1 MESQLKKLMTDWDY
15 DKAVALARPIADDWK
30 KCTVEMARIL
40 YVANQNLSCKGFRSD
55 LADKNEITT
64 NGNVAEGC
72 KENLSTNCTCALGSA
87 NKTPTWEDFCIE
99 IGLPLRTAY
108 QWLACYDPDKD
119 LLLTRSEYKEARQL
133 ELTTLYEDVYAKRKK
148 DEGYVPEK
156 LSLKWNRKQ
165 TKWSETKFQKWVAE
179 KEQTVQ
185 GEAIVDLVP
194 DRYSKV
200 TRFGLWTIDYMME
213 LRDSCEELTS
223 GARARRFSDLVNA
236 YAPKMPKSIDSRSF
250 MRAAVLVEGVL
261 SSLPQADRDYCRAL
275 LADLFGRDGYNREDQ
290 DD

>member
-1 MESQLKKLMTDWDY
+1 MTT
-15 DKAVALARPIADDWK
+15 KRNVAL
-30 KCTVEMARIL
+30 
-40 YVANQNLSCKGFRSD
+40 
-55 LADKNEITT
+55 
-64 NGNVAEGC
+64 GC
-72 KENLSTNCTCALGSA
+72 QGDLSTNCTCAGSVE
-87 NKTPTWEDFCIE
+87 KPKTWEDFCIE
-99 IGLPLRTAY
+99 IGLPLRTA
-108 QWLACYDPDKD
+108 QDWLKCYDPDKD

-185 GEAIVDLVP
+185 GEAIANLVP

-213 LRDSCEELTS
+213 LRDRCEELTLGARARRFR

-275 LADLFGRDGYNREDQ
+275 LADLLGRDGYNREDQ

>member
-15 DKAVALARPIADDWK
+15 DKAVEMAKPIAEHWK
-30 KCTVEMARIL
+30 QCTVEMARIL
-40 YVANQNLSCKGFRSD
+40 YVADQQLNIHGKRTD
-55 LADKNEITT
+55 LLPD
-64 NGNVAEGC
+64 
-72 KENLSTNCTCALGSA
+72 STSCTCAGSSEDS
-87 NKTPTWEDFCIE
+87 KGWEDFCIA

-119 LLLTRSEYKEARQL
+119 LLLSRSEYKEARQL

-185 GEAIVDLVP
+185 GEAIANLVP

-236 YAPKMPKSIDSRSF
+236 YASKMPKSIDSRSF

-275 LADLFGRDGYNREDQ
+275 LADLLGRDGYNREDQ

>member
-15 DKAVALARPIADDWK
+15 DKAVALARPIAEDWK

-40 YVANQNLSCKGFRSD
+40 YVADRQLNIHGKRTD
-55 LADKNEITT
+55 LLPD
-64 NGNVAEGC
+64 
-72 KENLSTNCTCALGSA
+72 STSCTCADSSEEPRG
-87 NKTPTWEDFCIE
+87 WEDFCIE

-275 LADLFGRDGYNREDQ
+275 LADLLGRDGYNREDQ

>member
-15 DKAVALARPIADDWK
+15 EKAVALARPIAEDWK
-30 KCTVEMARIL
+30 KRTVEMARIL
-40 YVANQNLSCKGFRSD
+40 YVANQNLSWPGFRSD
-55 LADKNEITT
+55 AKSKVSLPTS
-64 NGNVAEGC
+64 GNIALGC
-72 KENLSTNCTCALGSA
+72 KADLSTTCQVAGSVE
-87 NKTPTWEDFCIE
+87 KPKTWEDFCIE
-99 IGLPLRTAY
+99 IGLPLRTAKD
-108 QWLACYDPDKD
+108 WLACYDPDKD

-148 DEGYVPEK
+148 DEGYVPEN

-185 GEAIVDLVP
+185 GEAIANLVS
-194 DRYSKV
+194 DRYSQV
-200 TRFGLWTIDYMME
+200 TRFGLWTLDYMME
-213 LRDSCEELTS
+213 LRDRCEELTS
-223 GARARRFSDLVNA
+223 GARARRFSDLVNT

-250 MRAAVLVEGVL
+250 MRAAVLVEGIL

-275 LADLFGRDGYNREDQ
+275 LADLLGRDGYNREDR

>member
-15 DKAVALARPIADDWK
+15 DKAVALAKPIAEDWK
-30 KCTVEMARIL
+30 ERTIEMARIL
-40 YVANQNLSCKGFRSD
+40 YIANEQLNKKGKRTD
-55 LADKNEITT
+55 LALKDSTKC
-64 NGNVAEGC
+64 NV
-72 KENLSTNCTCALGSA
+72 ALGSA
-87 NKTPTWEDFCIE
+87 NKTQTWEDFCIE
-99 IGLPLRTAY
+99 IGLPIRTAY
-108 QWLACYDPDKD
+108 DWLACYDPDKD
-119 LLLTRSEYKEARQL
+119 LLLSHSEYKEARQL

-185 GEAIVDLVP
+185 GEAIVNLVP
-194 DRYSKV
+194 DRYSQV
-200 TRFGLWTIDYMME
+200 TKFGLWTLDYMME
-213 LRDSCEELTS
+213 LRDRCEELTS
-223 GARARRFSDLVNA
+223 GAKARRFSDLVNA

-275 LADLFGRDGYNREDQ
+275 LADLLGRDGYNREDQ

>member
-15 DKAVALARPIADDWK
+15 DKAVALARPIAEDWK
-30 KCTVEMARIL
+30 KRTIEMARIL
-40 YVANQNLSCKGFRSD
+40 YIANEQLNKKGKRTD
-55 LADKNEITT
+55 LALKDSTKC
-64 NGNVAEGC
+64 NV
-72 KENLSTNCTCALGSA
+72 ALGSA

-99 IGLPLRTAY
+99 IGLPIRTAY
-108 QWLACYDPDKD
+108 DWLACYDPDKD
-119 LLLTRSEYKEARQL
+119 LLLSHSEYKEARQL

-185 GEAIVDLVP
+185 GEAIANLVP

-213 LRDSCEELTS
+213 LRDRCEELTL

-275 LADLFGRDGYNREDQ
+275 LADLLGRDGYNREDQ

>member
-30 KCTVEMARIL
+30 ARTIDMARIL
-40 YVANQNLSCKGFRSD
+40 YIADTNLNSHGRRNDLDASTSCHVAGSVITSTAKG
-55 LADKNEITT
+55 
-64 NGNVAEGC
+64 
-72 KENLSTNCTCALGSA
+72 
-87 NKTPTWEDFCIE
+87 WEDFCID
-99 IGLPLRTAY
+99 IGIPLRTAY
-108 QWLACYDPDKD
+108 DWLACYDPDKD

-165 TKWSETKFQKWVAE
+165 TKWSEAKFQKWVAE

-185 GEAIVDLVP
+185 GEAIANLVP

-213 LRDSCEELTS
+213 LRDRCENLTS
-223 GARARRFSDLVNA
+223 GAGARRFSDLVNA

-275 LADLFGRDGYNREDQ
+275 LADLIGRDGYNREDQ